1 MKKLKYDMQ
10 IVEIA
15 ALFKNCKK
23 GYIKHKKNEGFEQF

>member
-10 IVEIA
+10 LEIA